1 MDSQR
6 NSLSRADGLDIDDTD
21 NDLITAV
28 FKRDGRTIKLPMV
41 VCHETQPVRWTC
53 SAFARYA
60 RGVSPTSDDAER
72 LEAFSDCFRRD
83 LVKELGAQIG
93 RTPESISNIER
104 GLQLPSIETLVE
116 LGQALG
122 IPASELLEGVGAS
135 GIQHSPKRLELELRL
150 RDITRTLSDRALAV
164 AVAQVDVLL
173 QEQI

>member
-1 MDSQR
+1 MTVDLKKSVGLKVRIARQR
-6 NSLSRADGLDIDDTD
+6 Q
-21 NDLITAV
+21 
-28 FKRDGRTIKLPMV
+28 KL
-41 VCHETQPVRWTC
+41 TQ
-53 SAFARYA
+53 
-60 RGVSPTSDDAER
+60 E
-72 LEAFSDCFRRD
+72 
-83 LVKELGAQIG
+83 ELGAQIG